1 MYTTI
6 DEVRRECTR
15 LGTLLNKSD
24 DEAREAITVI
34 QVEAEEVGAAGKIAA
49 LSTALDGF
57 SGKFSALL
65 GTRSAEK
72 APR

>member
-6 DEVRRECTR
+6 DEVRRECIR

-24 DEAREAITVI
+24 DEARAAVSAI
-34 QVEAEEVGAAGKIAA
+34 QVEAEAPGAAGKVAA
-49 LSTALDGF
+49 LGAALDGF
-57 SGKFSALL
+57 GSEFSALL